1 MKKIIQTIKEN
12 YKLIA
17 IALILGVLLGSIFFN
32 SGHDEAVSEQQ
43 AEEIV
48 GHNHED
54 EEATIWTCSMHP
66 QVREEEPGLCPICAM
81 ELIPLASLEATD
93 NTNPNELSMTEAAI
107 KLAEIQTSVV
117 SRGIPQRTTYLQGKV
132 QADER
137 NIARITSRFGGRI
150 EDLNINFT
158 GQQVQK
164 GEKLATIYS
173 PELVTAQ
180 RELLEAAAI
189 KESRPALYNAA
200 KRKLQLWNLTDVQIA
215 EIESSGE
222 PQMYFDVLSPISG
235 TVMMRHVSLGDYVQE
250 GTALFQVTD
259 LSKVWVMFDAY
270 EDDLPWLNVGDAVEF
285 TVQSLPGKEY
295 NSKIT
300 YIDPYIDSKT
310 RIAKVRIEVSNNKGE
325 LKPEMFADAVVRS
338 EIDYNSEPVLVPKSS
353 VLWTGKQ
360 SVVYVKVPGRESPT
374 FLSRQ
379 ITLGP
384 LAGDQYV
391 VTDGLQEGEE
401 IATNGVFK
409 IDAAAQLAGK
419 VSMMNPDGGDSGVM
433 NMPGMDMGSQSN
445 NDQQQSMSMPDE
457 SEIPDQFK
465 QQLTKVYHDYI
476 SMKDAF
482 VTSEAAN
489 VSQAAGTL
497 EQALKEVNM
506 ELLKGNNHMKWMD
519 LLAKL
524 NSSVQSISQQ
534 SDIEEQRKNFSEFNN
549 AFYETIKQFGLIN
562 TTVYYQFCPM
572 FNNTQGAYWLSNTE
586 EILNPYYGDAMLSC
600 GETKETL

>member
-1 MKKIIQTIKEN
+1 M
-12 YKLIA
+12 
-17 IALILGVLLGSIFFN
+17 
-32 SGHDEAVSEQQ
+32 
-43 AEEIV
+43 
-48 GHNHED
+48 
-54 EEATIWTCSMHP
+54 
-66 QVREEEPGLCPICAM
+66 
-81 ELIPLASLEATD
+81 
-93 NTNPNELSMTEAAI
+93 
-107 KLAEIQTSVV
+107 
-117 SRGIPQRTTYLQGKV
+117 
-132 QADER
+132 
-137 NIARITSRFGGRI
+137 
-150 EDLNINFT
+150 
-158 GQQVQK
+158 
-164 GEKLATIYS
+164 
-173 PELVTAQ
+173 
-180 RELLEAAAI
+180 LEAAAI